1 MRFGQLGP
9 GTAAGQHRGASQGSA
24 LGWLSAEGIGFCDR
38 GTRLLEAASLPEGGG
53 RQCCSWESIFSSA
66 KGLAGESRCYCAQA
80 ENGTLTQWL
89 TNPEQR
95 HSDAFEGQS
104 LCREEKGCESFPAGR
119 GTASRRCQRS
129 DELPDAVRTVSA
141 SGLRSARSCCL
152 FWQFWGHRWRSRWIS
167 GEIHGRTDSKQRT
180 GRVGGVS

>member
-95 HSDAFEGQS
+95 HSDALRVRVCAERRRDVSRFQ
-104 LCREEKGCESFPAGR
+104 RDEEPH
-119 GTASRRCQRS
+119 
-129 DELPDAVRTVSA
+129 PD
-141 SGLRSARSCCL
+141 
-152 FWQFWGHRWRSRWIS
+152 
-167 GEIHGRTDSKQRT
+167 
-180 GRVGGVS
+180 GVSGAMSSRMQSAQ